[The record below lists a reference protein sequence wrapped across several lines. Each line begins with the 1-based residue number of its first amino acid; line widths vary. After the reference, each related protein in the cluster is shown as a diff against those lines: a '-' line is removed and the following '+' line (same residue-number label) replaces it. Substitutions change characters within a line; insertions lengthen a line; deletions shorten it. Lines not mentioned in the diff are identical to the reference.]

1 MKIQTIDLLPLTI
14 FETKEA
20 DTDDDLDQRK
30 TVTNDDLPSEFF
42 KDKEH
47 TLDIAA
53 LQILEDTFK
62 KLTII
67 QLITLLVLQQRLHG
81 MLIVPD

>member
-1 MKIQTIDLLPLTI
+1 MKILTIDLLPLNI

-42 KDKEH
+42 KHKKH

-67 QLITLLVLQQRLHG
+67 
-81 MLIVPD
+81 